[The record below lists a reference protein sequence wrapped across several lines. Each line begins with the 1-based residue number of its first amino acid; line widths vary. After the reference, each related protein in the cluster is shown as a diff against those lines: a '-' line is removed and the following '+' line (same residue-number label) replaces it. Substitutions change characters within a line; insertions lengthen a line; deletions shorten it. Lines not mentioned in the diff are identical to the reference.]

1 MRHKFLNLV
10 AALTVATSAHAQN
23 NVPQEVGTT
32 ASHPTMQDML
42 QWKSDYL
49 TKFKNVT
56 YLSED
61 GQPLSEALFFQR
73 IVNEKRGFS
82 QQFSPDGLVL
92 RFLSDTETKPRQAGT
107 Q

>member
-1 MRHKFLNLV
+1 MKHKFLNLV
-10 AALTVATSAHAQN
+10 ATLAIVTSAHAQN

-32 ASHPTMQDML
+32 TSRPTMQDML

-56 YLSED
+56 YLNEE
-61 GQPLSEALFFQR
+61 GQPISEALFFQR
-73 IVNEKRGFS
+73 VVNERRGFS